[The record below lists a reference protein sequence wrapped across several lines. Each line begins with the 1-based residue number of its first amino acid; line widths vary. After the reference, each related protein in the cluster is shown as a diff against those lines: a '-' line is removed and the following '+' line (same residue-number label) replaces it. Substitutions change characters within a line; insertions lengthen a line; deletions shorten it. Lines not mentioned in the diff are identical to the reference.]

1 MTFRARYI
9 TAVKRCVWNN
19 CTLQCKIDFNRFL
32 SWQDKRVLY
41 KGKTITM
48 KFCGR
53 GMLEA
58 LATFR
63 KSIVLENTVLLAIG
77 CCFFRIWNLECIDT
91 VYLAFFCVLP
101 KFHTL
106 SWSSGLVLLRVNA
119 FNSHARIISKRKWDR
134 ILHSS
139 GTQRGSSWSTNS
151 KNIDAVGLELLIFS
165 VKSKMKEYTNSSGN
179 VTSFA
184 VNFRFPSW
192 KLHTGAWFEGFWEIL
207 WEH

>member
-1 MTFRARYI
+1 MPKNRNFDLFFHSE
-9 TAVKRCVWNN
+9 
-19 CTLQCKIDFNRFL
+19 CTRFL

-119 FNSHARIISKRKWDR
+119 FNSHARIISKVKSGR

-139 GTQRGSSWSTNS
+139 GTERG
-151 KNIDAVGLELLIFS
+151 K
-165 VKSKMKEYTNSSGN
+165 
-179 VTSFA
+179 VT
-184 VNFRFPSW
+184 PGQ
-192 KLHTGAWFEGFWEIL
+192 KTPKTLTQL
-207 WEH
+207 D